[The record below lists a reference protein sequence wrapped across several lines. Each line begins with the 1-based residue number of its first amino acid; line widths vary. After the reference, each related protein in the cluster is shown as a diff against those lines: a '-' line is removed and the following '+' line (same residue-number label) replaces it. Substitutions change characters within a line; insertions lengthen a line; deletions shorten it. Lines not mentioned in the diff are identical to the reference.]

1 MEIKINDNLVLYEPE
16 LPISW
21 ENFLSDLLRKHID
34 KKHGITSIRVDGAEA
49 IEMMTEKSQELL
61 SKEIKCIEV
70 FTSDSLTIAQTGIE
84 KIFQIVG
91 KIKADATETADL
103 YREGKIKDAS
113 DKILYIINAMTP
125 VIFFITSIEK
135 NFELNFEQINYSN
148 DTTLKEK
155 IEYFSESFE
164 ELIQAQEK
172 KDFIELAD
180 YLEYQFTDDLS
191 DWEKLIEILLSEIKS
206 IHEKSN

>member
-1 MEIKINDNLVLYEPE
+1 
-16 LPISW
+16 
-21 ENFLSDLLRKHID
+21 
-34 KKHGITSIRVDGAEA
+34 
-49 IEMMTEKSQELL
+49 
-61 SKEIKCIEV
+61 
-70 FTSDSLTIAQTGIE
+70 
-84 KIFQIVG
+84 
-91 KIKADATETADL
+91 
-103 YREGKIKDAS
+103 
-113 DKILYIINAMTP
+113 MTP